1 MVYSHN
7 PLFFHAHFAAFRWS
21 YARLRATV
29 RPMPSPVQTVFRRLR
44 AHAVA
49 AFPGFDIT
57 IRMGEPSEF
66 PALRDHAYC
75 IDVQPP
81 AIVYAP
87 KLERADAARIE
98 GVLRHEFGHALA
110 FFTHS
115 PEHTE
120 RDADTVAAL
129 VFGAPIRYDA
139 DDVQTTGEG
148 VTPRPRRLGL

>member
-1 MVYSHN
+1 
-7 PLFFHAHFAAFRWS
+7 
-21 YARLRATV
+21 
-29 RPMPSPVQTVFRRLR
+29 MPSPVQTVFRRLR

-66 PALRDHAYC
+66 LALRDHAYC

-110 FFTHS
+110 FHVYTPDHA
-115 PEHTE
+115 E

>member
-7 PLFFHAHFAAFRWS
+7 HLKSQAHFAAFRWN

-29 RPMPSPVQTVFRRLR
+29 RRMTSPVLTAFRRLR

-49 AFPGFDIT
+49 AFPGFDVV

-66 PALRDHAYC
+66 PARRDHAYC
-75 IDVQPP
+75 IDVKPP

-87 KLERADAARIE
+87 KLERADAERIE

-110 FFTHS
+110 FFVVTPDHS
-115 PEHTE
+115 E

-148 VTPRPRRLGL
+148 VTPRPKRLGL

>member
-7 PLFFHAHFAAFRWS
+7 PLFFHVHFAAFRWN

-29 RPMPSPVQTVFRRLR
+29 RRMTSPVQTAFRRLR
-44 AHAVA
+44 ARALEVYPA
-49 AFPGFDIT
+49 FDIV

-66 PALRDHAYC
+66 PARRDYAYC
-75 IDVQPP
+75 IDVKPP

-98 GVLRHEFGHALA
+98 GVIRHEFGHALA
-110 FFTHS
+110 FHVYTPDHS
-115 PEHTE
+115 E
-120 RDADTVAAL
+120 RDADTVAAFVL
-129 VFGAPIRYDA
+129 GALIRYDA